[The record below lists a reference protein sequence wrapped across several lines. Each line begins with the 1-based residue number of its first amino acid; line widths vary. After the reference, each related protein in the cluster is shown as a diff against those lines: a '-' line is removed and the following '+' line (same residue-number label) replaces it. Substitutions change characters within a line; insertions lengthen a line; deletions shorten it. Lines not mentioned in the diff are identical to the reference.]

1 MAQPPVAAHH
11 PRKGELMQ
19 ALSDVGVGSRDRID
33 RVEDRALVMPSV
45 AADRGLLRRMT
56 ILLGVSWGY
65 HKSPPPPR
73 PGRSPRMPRRLSVV
87 LGSFAMLAST
97 MTPAASAAA
106 AWDPTTDMNSMYS
119 TTLYTGAQAFWNA
132 GSTGAGVDVAV
143 IDTGISPV
151 DALSTPGKVI
161 YGPDLSFES
170 QNDAYRNLDTNGHG
184 TFMAGIIA
192 GRGSGAVAGS
202 YAGDST
208 NFLGVAPDARI
219 LSVKV
224 GVADGGV
231 DVSQVIAAIDW
242 VVQHRT
248 DNGMNIRV
256 LNLSYGTDS
265 LQSYLIDPL
274 AFAVEQAWKAG
285 IFVVTATGNA
295 GYAFKTGTLT
305 NPAFDPKVFAVG
317 ASDSMGTAAQA
328 DDLVAAF
335 SSTGSNARS
344 PDVVAPGAHLVSLR
358 VPGSYIDQM
367 YGSTGQVGS
376 TLFRGSG
383 TSEAAAFV
391 SGAAALAIQRHP
403 SITPDMLKRLF
414 LVNTKGL
421 AGFSTLKQGTGEV
434 DLFKM
439 LGATVYAAPIQW
451 KTIDWSTGIGSLE
464 LSRGTDHLTRDGVVL
479 SGAVDIFGHAFD
491 SGAMALLEAT
501 GNSWSGGIWNGN
513 SWSGNSWSGN
523 SWSGNSWSGNSWSGN
538 SWSGNSWSGNS
549 WSGNSW
555 SGNSWSGNSW
565 SGNSWSG
572 NSWSGNSWS
581 GNSWS
586 GNSWSSSSWMGV
598 SWD

>member
-1 MAQPPVAAHH
+1 
-11 PRKGELMQ
+11 
-19 ALSDVGVGSRDRID
+19 
-33 RVEDRALVMPSV
+33 MPQ
-45 AADRGLLRRMT
+45 AADRGLLRRVG
-56 ILLGVSWGY
+56 ILLGVSWDY

-73 PGRSPRMPRRLSVV
+73 PGRTSLTSRRFAVV
-87 LGSFAMLAST
+87 LGSLAMLASAI
-97 MTPAASAAA
+97 TPAASLASGY
-106 AWDPTTDMNSMYS
+106 DPASDMNSMYN
-119 TTLYTGAQAFWNA
+119 TTQYTGAQAWWSA
-132 GSTGAGVDVAV
+132 GLTGAGVDVAI
-143 IDTGISPV
+143 IDTGVSPV
-151 DALSTPGKVI
+151 DGLSAPGKIV

-170 QNDAYRNLDTNGHG
+170 QSESFRNLDTNGHG

-192 GRGSGAVAGS
+192 GRGSGAVSGS

-242 VVQHRT
+242 VVQHRN

-265 LQSYLIDPL
+265 PQSYLVDPL

-285 IFVVTATGNA
+285 IFVVTPTGNA

-305 NPAFDPKVFAVG
+305 NPAFDPKIFAVG
-317 ASDSMGTAAQA
+317 ASDSMGTATQS
-328 DDLVAAF
+328 DDTVASF
-335 SSTGSNARS
+335 SSTGNNQRT

-358 VPGSYIDQM
+358 VPGSYIDQVF
-367 YGSTGQVGS
+367 GATGVVSS

-391 SGAAALAIQRHP
+391 SGAAALVIQQRP
-403 SITPDMLKRLF
+403 TISVDALKRLF
-414 LVNTKGL
+414 QTNTRGL
-421 AGFSTLKQGTGEV
+421 AGYSTLKQGAGEV
-434 DLFKM
+434 DLAKM
-439 LGATVYAAPIQW
+439 LGAPTYNAPAQW

-479 SGAVDIFGHAFD
+479 TGSIDIFGHSFD
-491 SGAMALLEAT
+491 SAAMALLEAA
-501 GNSWSGGIWNGN
+501 GNSWSGGIWNGNSWSGNSWSGNSWSGNSWSGNSWSGNSWSGALWNGN

-555 SGNSWSGNSW
+555 SSN
-565 SGNSWSG
+565 
-572 NSWSGNSWS
+572 
-581 GNSWS
+581 
-586 GNSWSSSSWMGV
+586 SWMGV
-598 SWD
+598 SWS

>member
-1 MAQPPVAAHH
+1 
-11 PRKGELMQ
+11 MQ
-19 ALSDVGVGSRDRID
+19 ALSDVGVDSLGRS
-33 RVEDRALVMPSV
+33 DRAADRAVVMPP
-45 AADRGLLRRMT
+45 AADRGLLRRMA
-56 ILLGVSWGY
+56 ILLGVSWDY
-65 HKSPPPPR
+65 HRSPRPPR
-73 PGRSPRMPRRLSVV
+73 PGRQSLMPRRFAVA
-87 LGSFAMLAST
+87 LGSIAMLFSA
-97 MTPAASAAA
+97 MAPAASLAAA
-106 AWDPTTDMNSMYS
+106 YDPATDMNSMYN
-119 TTLYTGAQAFWNA
+119 TTQYTGAQAWWSA
-132 GSTGAGVDVAV
+132 GYTGAGVDVAV
-143 IDTGISPV
+143 IDTGVSPV
-151 DALSTPGKVI
+151 EGLSAAGKVI

-170 QNDAYRNLDTNGHG
+170 QSDAYRNLDTNGHG

-202 YAGDST
+202 YPSDST

-265 LQSYLIDPL
+265 LQSYLVDPL

-305 NPAFDPKVFAVG
+305 NPAFDPKIFAVG
-317 ASDSMGTAAQA
+317 ASDSMGTATQG
-328 DDLVAAF
+328 DDLVASF
-335 SSTGSNARS
+335 SSTGSNART
-344 PDVVAPGAHLVSLR
+344 PDIVAPGAHLVSLR
-358 VPGSYIDQM
+358 VPGSYIDQVF
-367 YGSTGQVGS
+367 GSTGVVSS

-391 SGAAALAIQRHP
+391 SGAAALVIQQHP
-403 SITPDMLKRLF
+403 TITPDMLKRLF
-414 LVNTKGL
+414 LFNTKSL
-421 AGFSTLKQGTGEV
+421 AGFSSLKQGSGEV
-434 DLFKM
+434 DLYRM
-439 LGATVYAAPIQW
+439 LGAPTYAAPAQW
-451 KTIDWSTGIGSLE
+451 KTIDWSAGIGSLE
-464 LSRGTDHLTRDGVVL
+464 LSRGTDHLTRDGVLL
-479 SGAVDIFGHAFD
+479 SGSIDIFGHAFD
-491 SGAMALLEAT
+491 SASMALLEAA
-501 GNSWSGGIWNGN
+501 GNSWSGGTWN
-513 SWSGNSWSGN
+513 
-523 SWSGNSWSGNSWSGN
+523 
-538 SWSGNSWSGNS
+538 GNS

-598 SWD
+598 SWS

>member
-1 MAQPPVAAHH
+1 
-11 PRKGELMQ
+11 
-19 ALSDVGVGSRDRID
+19 
-33 RVEDRALVMPSV
+33 VEDRAFAMSP
-45 AADRGLLRRMT
+45 AADRGLLRRIG
-56 ILLGVSWGY
+56 ILLGVSWDH

-73 PGRSPRMPRRLSVV
+73 PGRTSLMPRRFAVV
-87 LGSFAMLAST
+87 LGSLAMLVSAMSPAVSLASDYD
-97 MTPAASAAA
+97 PA
-106 AWDPTTDMNSMYS
+106 TDMDSMYN
-119 TTLYTGAQAFWNA
+119 TTQYTGAQTWWSA
-132 GSTGAGVDVAV
+132 GFTGAGVDVAV
-143 IDTGISPV
+143 IDTGVSPV
-151 DALSTPGKVI
+151 DGLSAPGKLI

-170 QNDAYRNLDTNGHG
+170 QSDAYRNLDTNGHG

-192 GRGSGAVAGS
+192 GRGSGAVTGS

-231 DVSQVIAAIDW
+231 DVSQVIAAVDW
-242 VVQHRT
+242 VVQHRN

-265 LQSYLIDPL
+265 LQSYLVDPL

-305 NPAFDPKVFAVG
+305 NPAFDPKIFAVG
-317 ASDSMGTAAQA
+317 ASDSMGTATQA
-328 DDLVAAF
+328 DDTVASF
-335 SSTGSNARS
+335 SSTGSNQRT

-358 VPGSYIDQM
+358 VPGSYIDQTF
-367 YGSTGQVGS
+367 GSTGVVTS
-376 TLFRGSG
+376 SLFRGSG

-391 SGAAALAIQRHP
+391 SGAAALVIQQRP
-403 SITPDMLKRLF
+403 TISPDALKRLF
-414 LVNTKGL
+414 LFNTKGL
-421 AGFSTLKQGTGEV
+421 AGFSSLKQGSGEV
-434 DLFKM
+434 DLGKM
-439 LGATVYAAPIQW
+439 LGALTYNPPVQW

-464 LSRGTDHLTRDGVVL
+464 LSRGTEHLTRDGVVL
-479 SGAVDIFGHAFD
+479 SGSVDIFGHPFD
-491 SGAMALLEAT
+491 SAAMALLEAA
-501 GNSWSGGIWNGN
+501 GNSWSGGVWNGN
-513 SWSGNSWSGN
+513 V
-523 SWSGNSWSGNSWSGN
+523 WSGNSWSGN

-586 GNSWSSSSWMGV
+586 GNSWSSSGWMGV
-598 SWD
+598 SWS

>member
-11 PRKGELMQ
+11 PTKGELMQ
-19 ALSDVGVGSRDRID
+19 ALSDVGVGSHGQID
-33 RVEDRALVMPSV
+33 RAADRAVVMPRA

-65 HKSPPPPR
+65 HKSPPPAR
-73 PGRSPRMPRRLSVV
+73 PGPSFLMPRRFAVA
-87 LGSFAMLAST
+87 LGSLAMLASA
-97 MTPAASAAA
+97 MTPAASMAATY
-106 AWDPTTDMNSMYS
+106 DPTTDINSMYN
-119 TTLYTGAQAFWNA
+119 TTLYTGARAWWSA
-132 GSTGAGVDVAV
+132 GFTGAGVDIAI
-143 IDTGISPV
+143 IDTGVTPV
-151 DALSTPGKVI
+151 EGLATPGKII
-161 YGPDLSFES
+161 YGPDLSLES
-170 QNDAYRNLDTNGHG
+170 QAPELRNLDTNGHG

-192 GRGSGAVAGS
+192 GRGSAAVPGG
-202 YAGDST
+202 YATDAT

-219 LSVKV
+219 LSLKV

-265 LQSYLIDPL
+265 SQRYDVDPL

-285 IFVVTATGNA
+285 IFVVTPTGNA

-305 NPAFDPKVFAVG
+305 NPAFDPKLFAVG
-317 ASDSMGTAAQA
+317 SSDSMGTATQS
-328 DDLVAAF
+328 DDIVSTF
-335 SSTGSNARS
+335 SSTGSNART
-344 PDVVAPGAHLVSLR
+344 PDVMAPGTHIVSLR

-367 YGSTGQVGS
+367 YGATGYVAD
-376 TLFRGSG
+376 TRFRGSG

-391 SGAAALAIQRHP
+391 SGAAALAIQQRP
-403 SITPDMLKRLF
+403 GITPDTLKKLF
-414 LVNTKGL
+414 QSNTRWL
-421 AGFSTLKQGTGEV
+421 AGYSSLKQGDGEV
-434 DLFKM
+434 DLAKM
-439 LGATVYAAPIQW
+439 LGATAYAPPVQW
-451 KTIDWSTGIGSLE
+451 KTIDWSTGTGSLE
-464 LSRGTDHLTRDGVVL
+464 LSRGTDHLTLNSVVL
-479 SGAVDIFGHAFD
+479 RGEQDIFGHAFN
-491 SGAMALLEAT
+491 SAAMAGLEAVGASWT
-501 GNSWSGGIWNGN
+501 GGVWNGN
-513 SWSGNSWSGN
+513 TWTGDSWSGNSWSGN

-572 NSWSGNSWS
+572 ASWS
-581 GNSWS
+581 
-586 GNSWSSSSWMGV
+586 
-598 SWD
+598 

>member
-1 MAQPPVAAHH
+1 MPP
-11 PRKGELMQ
+11 
-19 ALSDVGVGSRDRID
+19 
-33 RVEDRALVMPSV
+33 
-45 AADRGLLRRMT
+45 AADRGLLRRMA
-56 ILLGVSWGY
+56 ILFGVSWDY

-73 PGRSPRMPRRLSVV
+73 PGLLSSLMPRRLAVA
-87 LGSFAMLAST
+87 LGTLAMLAT
-97 MTPAASAAA
+97 AMTPAAITAATY
-106 AWDPTTDMNSMYS
+106 DPASDMNSMYN
-119 TTLYTGAQAFWNA
+119 TTLYTGAQAYWNA
-132 GSTGAGVDVAV
+132 GYTGAGVDVAI
-143 IDTGISPV
+143 IDTGVNPV
-151 DALSTPGKVI
+151 DGLSTAGKVT
-161 YGPDLSFES
+161 YGPDLSLES
-170 QNDAYRNLDTNGHG
+170 QNDALRNLDSNGHG

-192 GRGSGAVAGS
+192 GRGSNAVTGS

-265 LQSYLIDPL
+265 LQSYLVDPL

-305 NPAFDPKVFAVG
+305 NPAFDPKIFAVG
-317 ASDSMGTAAQA
+317 SSDSMGTAAQG
-328 DDLVAAF
+328 DDIVAAY
-335 SSTGSNARS
+335 SSTGSNGRT
-344 PDVVAPGAHLVSLR
+344 PDVVAPGAHIVSLR
-358 VPGSYIDQM
+358 VPGSYIDQNF
-367 YGSTGQVGS
+367 GSTGYVTS
-376 TLFRGSG
+376 SLFRGSG

-391 SGAAALAIQRHP
+391 SGAAALAIQQHP
-403 SITPDMLKRLF
+403 TITPAALKRLF
-414 LVNTKGL
+414 QLNTTGL
-421 AGFSTLKQGTGEV
+421 AVSSLKQGSGEV
-434 DLFKM
+434 DLLKM
-439 LGATVYAAPIQW
+439 LGATVYAPPIQW
-451 KTIDWSTGIGSLE
+451 KTIDWSSGIGSLE
-464 LSRGTDHLTRDGVVL
+464 LSRGTDHLTRDGIVL
-479 SGAVDIFGHAFD
+479 SGNQDIFGHAFD
-491 SGAMALLEAT
+491 SAPMAILEAA

-586 GNSWSSSSWMGV
+586 GNSWSSSGWMGV
-598 SWD
+598 SWS

>member
-1 MAQPPVAAHH
+1 
-11 PRKGELMQ
+11 MQ
-19 ALSDVGVGSRDRID
+19 ALSEVGVGSHGRSDRA
-33 RVEDRALVMPSV
+33 EDRALAMPP
-45 AADRGLLRRMT
+45 AADRGLLRRMA

-65 HKSPPPPR
+65 QKSPPPPR
-73 PGRSPRMPRRLSVV
+73 PGNSSLMPRRFAVV
-87 LGSFAMLAST
+87 LGSFAMLASV
-97 MTPAASAAA
+97 MAPATSLASTY
-106 AWDPTTDMNSMYS
+106 DPAGDMNSMYN
-119 TTLYTGAQAFWNA
+119 TTQYTGAQAFWSA
-132 GSTGAGVDVAV
+132 GFTGAGVDVAI
-143 IDTGISPV
+143 IDTGVTPV
-151 DALSTPGKVI
+151 EGLSVAGKLV

-170 QNDAYRNLDTNGHG
+170 QNDAFRNLDTNGHG

-202 YAGDST
+202 YLGDST

-265 LQSYLIDPL
+265 LQPYQVDPL

-305 NPAFDPKVFAVG
+305 NPAYDPKIFAVG
-317 ASDSMGTAAQA
+317 ASDSMGTATQG
-328 DDLVAAF
+328 DDQVASF
-335 SSTGSNARS
+335 SSTGSNSRT
-344 PDVVAPGAHLVSLR
+344 PDVIAPGAHLVSLR
-358 VPGSYIDQM
+358 VAGSYIDQLF
-367 YGSTGQVGS
+367 GSTGVVSS

-391 SGAAALAIQRHP
+391 SGAAALVIQQRP
-403 SITPDMLKRLF
+403 AITPDSLKRLF
-414 LVNTKGL
+414 LSNAKAL
-421 AGFSTLKQGTGEV
+421 AGFSSLKQGSGEV
-434 DLFKM
+434 DLSKM
-439 LGATVYAAPIQW
+439 LGASTYAAPAQW

-479 SGAVDIFGHAFD
+479 SGSIDIFGHHFD
-491 SGAMALLEAT
+491 SAAMALLEAT

-513 SWSGNSWSGN
+513 SWSGNSWSDN
-523 SWSGNSWSGNSWSGN
+523 A
-538 SWSGNSWSGNS
+538 
-549 WSGNSW
+549 W

-586 GNSWSSSSWMGV
+586 GNSWSSNSWMGV
-598 SWD
+598 SWS

>member
-1 MAQPPVAAHH
+1 
-11 PRKGELMQ
+11 MQ
-19 ALSDVGVGSRDRID
+19 ALSDVGVGSHGRCDRA
-33 RVEDRALVMPSV
+33 EDRALAMPP
-45 AADRGLLRRMT
+45 AADRGLLRRVA
-56 ILLGVSWGY
+56 ILLGVSWDY
-65 HKSPPPPR
+65 QKSPPPR
-73 PGRSPRMPRRLSVV
+73 PGHSSLMPRRFAVA
-87 LGSFAMLAST
+87 LGSLAMLASAMAPT
-97 MTPAASAAA
+97 ASLASSYDPAS
-106 AWDPTTDMNSMYS
+106 DMNSMYN
-119 TTLYTGAQAFWNA
+119 TTQYTGAQAFWNA
-132 GSTGAGVDVAV
+132 GYTGAGVDVAI
-143 IDTGISPV
+143 IDTGVSLV
-151 DALSTPGKVI
+151 DGLSAPDKVI

-170 QNDAYRNLDTNGHG
+170 QTEVFRNLDTNGHG

-202 YAGDST
+202 YSGDSA

-256 LNLSYGTDS
+256 LNLSFGTDS
-265 LQSYLIDPL
+265 LQAYQVDPL

-305 NPAFDPKVFAVG
+305 NPAFDPKILAVG
-317 ASDSMGTAAQA
+317 ASDSIGTATQG
-328 DDLVAAF
+328 DDLVASF
-335 SSTGSNARS
+335 SSTGSNGRT

-358 VPGSYIDQM
+358 VPGSYIDQAF
-367 YGSTGQVGS
+367 GSTGVVSS

-391 SGAAALAIQRHP
+391 SGAAALVIQQRP
-403 SITPDMLKRLF
+403 SISPDSLKRLF
-414 LVNTKGL
+414 LFNAKGL
-421 AGFSTLKQGTGEV
+421 GGFSSLKQGSGEV
-434 DLFKM
+434 DLSKM
-439 LGATVYAAPIQW
+439 LGAATYAAPVQW

-464 LSRGTDHLTRDGVVL
+464 LSRGTDHLTRDGVLL
-479 SGAVDIFGHAFD
+479 SGPIDIFGHHFD
-491 SGAMALLEAT
+491 SAAMALLEAA
-501 GNSWSGGIWNGN
+501 GNSWSGGVWN
-513 SWSGNSWSGN
+513 
-523 SWSGNSWSGNSWSGN
+523 
-538 SWSGNSWSGNS
+538 
-549 WSGNSW
+549 
-555 SGNSWSGNSW
+555 GNSWSGNSW

-598 SWD
+598 SWS

>member
-1 MAQPPVAAHH
+1 M
-11 PRKGELMQ
+11 
-19 ALSDVGVGSRDRID
+19 SS
-33 RVEDRALVMPSV
+33 
-45 AADRGLLRRMT
+45 AADRGLLRRIR
-56 ILLGVSWGY
+56 ILLGVSWDY
-65 HKSPPPPR
+65 HKSPPEPR
-73 PGRSPRMPRRLSVV
+73 PAHSSLMSSLMPRRLAVAF
-87 LGSFAMLAST
+87 GSLAMLAT
-97 MTPAASAAA
+97 AMTPAAITAATY
-106 AWDPTTDMNSMYS
+106 DPASDMNSMYN
-119 TTLYTGAQAFWNA
+119 TIQYTGAQAYWSA
-132 GSTGAGVDVAV
+132 GYTGAGVDVAV
-143 IDTGISPV
+143 IDTGVNPV
-151 DALSTPGKVI
+151 DGLATAGKVM

-170 QNDAYRNLDTNGHG
+170 QNDALRNLDSNGHG

-202 YAGDST
+202 YVGDST

-242 VVQHRT
+242 VVQHRN

-265 LQSYLIDPL
+265 LQSYVVDPL

-305 NPAFDPKVFAVG
+305 NPANDPKIFAVG
-317 ASDSMGTAAQA
+317 SSDSMGTATQG
-328 DDLVAAF
+328 DDAVSAY
-335 SSTGSNARS
+335 SSTGSNGRT
-344 PDVVAPGAHLVSLR
+344 PDVVAPGAHIVSLR
-358 VPGSYIDQM
+358 VPGSYIDQN
-367 YGSTGQVGS
+367 YGSTGYVSS

-383 TSEAAAFV
+383 TSEAAAIV
-391 SGAAALAIQRHP
+391 SGAAALAIQQHP
-403 SITPDMLKRLF
+403 SITPPALKRLF
-414 LVNTKGL
+414 QLNTTGL
-421 AGFSTLKQGTGEV
+421 AVSSLKQGSGEV
-434 DLFKM
+434 DLFRM
-439 LGATVYAAPIQW
+439 LGATVYAPPTQW

-479 SGAVDIFGHAFD
+479 SGNQDIFGHAFE
-491 SGAMALLEAT
+491 SGPMAILEAA
-501 GNSWSGGIWNGN
+501 GNSWSGGTWNGN

-565 SGNSWSG
+565 SGNSWSSNG
-572 NSWSGNSWS
+572 
-581 GNSWS
+581 
-586 GNSWSSSSWMGV
+586 WMGV
-598 SWD
+598 SWH

>member
-1 MAQPPVAAHH
+1 M
-11 PRKGELMQ
+11 
-19 ALSDVGVGSRDRID
+19 S
-33 RVEDRALVMPSV
+33 
-45 AADRGLLRRMT
+45 
-56 ILLGVSWGY
+56 
-65 HKSPPPPR
+65 
-73 PGRSPRMPRRLSVV
+73 RRLAVG
-87 LGSFAMLAST
+87 LGSIAMLVSAMS
-97 MTPAASAAA
+97 PAASLASDYDAA
-106 AWDPTTDMNSMYS
+106 TDMNSMYN
-119 TTLYTGAQAFWNA
+119 TTQYTGAQTWWSA
-132 GSTGAGVDVAV
+132 GITGAGVDVAV
-143 IDTGISPV
+143 IDTGVSPV
-151 DALSTPGKVI
+151 DGLSAPGKVI

-170 QNDAYRNLDTNGHG
+170 QSDALRNLDTNGHG
-184 TFMAGIIA
+184 TFLAGIIA

-224 GVADGGV
+224 AVADGGV

-242 VVQHRT
+242 VVQHRN

-256 LNLSYGTDS
+256 LNLSFGTDS
-265 LQSYLIDPL
+265 SQSYLIDPL

-285 IFVVTATGNA
+285 IFVVTPTGNA

-305 NPAFDPKVFAVG
+305 NPAFDPKIFAVG
-317 ASDSMGTAAQA
+317 ASDSMGTATQS
-328 DDLVAAF
+328 DDTVASF
-335 SSTGSNARS
+335 SSTGTNQRT

-358 VPGSYIDQM
+358 VPASYIDQVF
-367 YGSTGQVGS
+367 GSTGYVS
-376 TLFRGSG
+376 PSLFRGSG

-391 SGAAALAIQRHP
+391 SGAAALVIQQRP
-403 SITPDMLKRLF
+403 TISPDALKRLF
-414 LVNTKGL
+414 LFNTKSLG
-421 AGFSTLKQGTGEV
+421 GFSSQKQGSGEV
-434 DLFKM
+434 DLGKM
-439 LGATVYAAPIQW
+439 LDAPTYNPPTQW

-464 LSRGTDHLTRDGVVL
+464 LSRGTEHLTRDGVVL
-479 SGAVDIFGHAFD
+479 SGSIDIFGHSFD
-491 SGAMALLEAT
+491 SAAMALLEAAGNSWSGGVWNGNVWT
-501 GNSWSGGIWNGN
+501 GNSWSGNSWSGNSWSGN

-586 GNSWSSSSWMGV
+586 GNSWSSSGWMGV
-598 SWD
+598 SWS

>member
-1 MAQPPVAAHH
+1 
-11 PRKGELMQ
+11 MQ
-19 ALSDVGVGSRDRID
+19 ALSDVGVGSSGRPGRDD
-33 RVEDRALVMPSV
+33 DRALAMSS
-45 AADRGLLRRMT
+45 AADRGLIQRLG

-65 HKSPPPPR
+65 QKSPPQPHLTH
-73 PGRSPRMPRRLSVV
+73 SSLMPRRLAVA
-87 LGSFAMLAST
+87 LGSLAVVASAIA
-97 MTPAASAAA
+97 PAASMAAA
-106 AWDPTTDMNSMYS
+106 YDPAGDMNSMFN
-119 TTLYTGAQAFWNA
+119 TTQYTGAQAYWNA
-132 GSTGAGVDVAV
+132 GLTGAGVDVAI
-143 IDTGISPV
+143 IDTGVTAV
-151 DALSTPGKVI
+151 DGLATPGKLV

-170 QNDAYRNLDTNGHG
+170 QTDALRNLDTNGHG

-192 GRGSGAVAGS
+192 GRATGAVAGS
-202 YAGDST
+202 YVGDSA

-265 LQSYLIDPL
+265 LQSYQADPL

-305 NPAFDPKVFAVG
+305 NPAYDPKIFAVG
-317 ASDSMGTAAQA
+317 SSESMGTATQG
-328 DDLVAAF
+328 DDTVSAY
-335 SSTGSNARS
+335 SSTGSNGRT
-344 PDVVAPGAHLVSLR
+344 PDVVAPGAHIVSLR
-358 VPGSYIDQM
+358 VPESYIDQN
-367 YGSTGQVGS
+367 YGSTGYVTP

-391 SGAAALAIQRHP
+391 SGAAALVIQQHP
-403 SITPDMLKRLF
+403 TITPASLKRLF
-414 LVNTKGL
+414 LANATGL
-421 AGFSTLKQGTGEV
+421 GTSSLRQGAGEI
-434 DLFKM
+434 DLSRV
-439 LGATVYAAPIQW
+439 LVATVYAPPTQW
-451 KTIDWSTGIGSLE
+451 KTIDWSTGFGSLE
-464 LSRGTDHLTRDGVVL
+464 LSRGTDHLTRDGVIL
-479 SGAVDIFGHAFD
+479 SGSIDIFGHAFE
-491 SGAMALLEAT
+491 SVPMAILEAA
-501 GNSWSGGIWNGN
+501 GNSWSGGTWNGN

-549 WSGNSW
+549 WSGTAWN
-555 SGNSWSGNSW
+555 
-565 SGNSWSG
+565 GNSWSG

-586 GNSWSSSSWMGV
+586 GNSWSSNGWMGV
-598 SWD
+598 SWH